1 MKDQVVLIH
10 VVDHYDVLL
19 LNEVSMDQ
27 HHFDKQLPDDDLLLS
42 LFFEHSNEFFVV
54 D

>member
-19 LNEVSMDQ
+19 LNEVLIVQ
-27 HHFDKQLPDDDLLLS
+27 HHFDRRLQDVGLLPNQ
-42 LFFEHSNEFFVV
+42 FFEHSIEVYVV